1 MANTVTYPLDLSG
14 IAATNLIQGELHSVS
29 EAHYRDYYFI
39 VPELSP
45 FYVDNFSA
53 TITVGGV
60 TTPLHEDVDF
70 SFALSY
76 VNGTRVTGKAMY
88 GGITLHNL
96 SLNGILSINYQTVG
110 GDQVADRL
118 IVLTCLADKAYN
130 PRTTIYDILSGVPNA
145 FPPVPHYQDY
155 DDFYGQ
161 NEVVNKLGEIRDA
174 ILENSS
180 LTQAQISQFLETLN
194 SVNLASYIKRTGDTM
209 SGPLVLMGNPTT
221 DLQAATKRYVDQTKV
236 GTGELASALS
246 LYHDSTYVD
255 AELAK
260 KVNLAGDSMDGPL
273 LLKNDPVQPLEAT
286 TKAYVD
292 NIKANIDAKIA
303 GIDQALGNL
312 GIDHTTQQYVDD
324 RIAEIMNYI
333 NTVANLR

>member
-1 MANTVTYPLDLSG
+1 MATNVTYPLDLSG
-14 IAATNLIQGELHSVS
+14 IAASNLIHDELHSVN
-29 EAHYRDYYFI
+29 EAKYRDYFFI

-60 TTPLHEDVDF
+60 TTPLKEDVDY

-76 VNGTRVTGKAMY
+76 VTGTRVTGKAMY

-96 SLNGILSINYQTVG
+96 SLNGIISITYQTVG

-118 IVLTCLADKAYN
+118 TVLTCLADKAYN

-145 FPPVPHYQDY
+145 FPPIPHYQDY

-161 NEVVNKLGEIRDA
+161 NEVVNKLAEIRDA

-180 LTQAQISQFLETLN
+180 LTQAQISQFLDTLN
-194 SVNLASYIKRTGDTM
+194 AVNLASYIKRTGDTM
-209 SGPLVLMGNPTT
+209 SGPLVLMGNPTS
-221 DLQAATKRYVDQTKV
+221 DLQAATKKYVDQTTV
-236 GTGELASALS
+236 SQGDLASILS
-246 LYHDSTYVD
+246 RYHDSVYID
-255 AELAK
+255 DELDK
-260 KVNLAGDSMDGPL
+260 KVNLAGDAMDGPL

-286 TKAYVD
+286 TKQYAD
-292 NIKANIDAKIA
+292 NIKDNIDAKIA
-303 GIDQALGNL
+303 GIDLAIGSLGL
-312 GIDHTTQQYVDD
+312 DRTTQQYVDD
-324 RIAEIMNYI
+324 KIAEVMNYI